1 MNIFDNKLNN
11 QITSY
16 SLAISNKEEF
26 GYLNIKDM
34 NWGKSYQFFSNEKSN
49 SKYLQGTF
57 SISLDKFCKELNL
70 KPNYIKIDV
79 DGNEQQIIEGMKVEI
94 KRETSYRST
103 YRS

>member
-1 MNIFDNKLNN
+1 
-11 QITSY
+11 
-16 SLAISNKEEF
+16 
-26 GYLNIKDM
+26 M

-94 KRETSYRST
+94 KRETLIGVLIEVEKNKTFLNLNNFFNENKFYEKIERKLVKIF
-103 YRS
+103 